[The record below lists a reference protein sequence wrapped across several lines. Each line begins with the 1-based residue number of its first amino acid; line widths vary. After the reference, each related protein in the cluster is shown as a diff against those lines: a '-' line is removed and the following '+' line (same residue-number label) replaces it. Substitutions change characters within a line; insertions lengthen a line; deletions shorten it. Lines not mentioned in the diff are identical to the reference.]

1 MAEDKDILM
10 VEALQKARRTLALFS
25 SDPDILPE
33 IKTQLTPKRKELSG
47 LIDIFANILTE
58 ETNLITE
65 RELLFITKIQD
76 ILEYGIAQ
84 DQPLVLAALDRLIT
98 YIREK
103 IALIRSAQQGISD
116 VPGVADEPG

>member
-1 MAEDKDILM
+1 MADDKDILM
-10 VEALQKARRTLALFS
+10 IEALQKARRTLALFS

-33 IKTQLTPKRKELSG
+33 IKAQLTPKRRELSG
-47 LIDIFANILTE
+47 LIDIFAKMLAE
-58 ETNLITE
+58 ETNLIAE

-98 YIREK
+98 YVREK
-103 IALIRSAQQGISD
+103 IALIRSTEQATSD
-116 VPGVADEPG
+116 VPGAIDEPG